1 MLPSP
6 PGSRKASPVRASRR
20 QQGLE
25 PEFGPLPEGNK
36 RKTATT
42 NTMAKD
48 AAAPIILQQPREPPS
63 FRGCPGEDPEE
74 WLEKLGRVRI
84 FNRWDDAETL
94 RHVFFYLEDSART
107 WFENH
112 ESSVT
117 ERTVFKNEFLKTFT
131 SVVRKERAEL
141 LLETRTQHPNEGIG
155 VFSEEMKRLFRRAD
169 PEMTEEKKVRFLMR
183 GVKPELF
190 AGLVRNPPKTVA
202 EFVSEAST
210 IEKALDMRSKQFD
223 RQVSML
229 TESPVSAVGINP
241 ESLRETIRAV
251 VREEL
256 RKLFTTTPQPQVATL
271 TDVIREEVQQAL
283 GTSTPPEA
291 PREPQ
296 AMAYAAAVRRPG
308 PSAARRQ
315 EAPPYRRPFSR
326 PQSPA
331 RPPVAQQSTPRKT
344 DVWRTPDRR
353 PLCYH
358 CGEAGH
364 IYRRCPY
371 KQLGLRGFPVDAPR
385 PLPGQRPNEIDEY
398 LYRSSRGPA
407 RFNRSPSPY
416 PYGSPSRRSTP
427 DFARGRSPS
436 PRRGN

>member
-6 PGSRKASPVRASRR
+6 PGNRQPSPIRASRR
-20 QQGLE
+20 LQGLE

-42 NTMAKD
+42 NIMAKD
-48 AAAPIILQQPREPPS
+48 VASPIILQQPREPPS

-74 WLEKLGRVRI
+74 WLEKLERVRI
-84 FNRWDDAETL
+84 FNRWDDEETL

-112 ESSVT
+112 ESSLT
-117 ERTVFKNEFLKTFT
+117 TWALFKSEFLNTFT

-141 LLETRTQHPNEGIG
+141 LLETRTQHPNEGVVIF
-155 VFSEEMKRLFRRAD
+155 VEEMKKLFRRAD
-169 PEMTEEKKVRFLMR
+169 PQMTEEKKLRFLMR
-183 GVKPELF
+183 GVKQELF
-190 AGLVRNPPKTVA
+190 ACLVRNPPKTVA
-202 EFVSEAST
+202 DFASEAAALEKTLEIRTRQYDRPVNALAQET
-210 IEKALDMRSKQFD
+210 ISGGA
-223 RQVSML
+223 
-229 TESPVSAVGINP
+229 INSD
-241 ESLRETIRAV
+241 SLRETIRAV

-256 RKLFTTTPQPQVATL
+256 RKLFPTTPQPQVATL

-283 GTSTPPEA
+283 GTSTTPEA

-308 PSAARRQ
+308 PPALRRQ

-331 RPPVAQQSTPRKT
+331 RPPTVQQSAPRKT